1 MTNSSSAAKTS
12 SKTPS
17 NGSSTAGD
25 QPYFDPTAYGNGPDD
40 SIDATQTD
48 ENAAI
53 THHSAVIGGKTIDY
67 TATAGH
73 LVIVDPSSSKPDAK
87 LFYVAFTQD
96 NQTEESRRSRF
107 SITAV
112 RDRRRYSCCLGPS
125 LRNGSRPRR
134 PRSRRPRLTRWRT
147 TRTACWTRVISCSS
161 TRSARVIQRRL
172 HRTKTSISG
181 ALTRTQIRLSN

>member
-17 NGSSTAGD
+17 TGSSTAGD

-67 TATAGH
+67 TATVGH
-73 LVIVDPSSSKPDAK
+73 LVIVDPSSSKPEAK

-96 NQTEESRRSRF
+96 NQTEESRPVTFFYNGGPGSSSVFVLLGSFARSEE
-107 SITAV
+107 
-112 RDRRRYSCCLGPS
+112 
-125 LRNGSRPRR
+125 
-134 PRSRRPRLTRWRT
+134 
-147 TRTACWTRVISCSS
+147 
-161 TRSARVIQRRL
+161 
-172 HRTKTSISG
+172 
-181 ALTRTQIRLSN
+181 